1 MSILGRGLRKQFPQR
16 FYRGWWIV
24 ATTFFTQLVSS
35 TASLW
40 AFSVLLLPM
49 EEDLKWS
56 RSLLVGVLT
65 LERIVGALL
74 TSGMGPVVDRHG
86 AQWLMTASVFIGG
99 VCLVSLGFVTVSWQY
114 YLAWAGIGLS
124 GPGVML
130 LAPRVAIANWFVR
143 KRALAF
149 MIFTLGTPVSGIM
162 LTPVVLWIT
171 TVSGWRMAW
180 IVIGI
185 AMLALVPMAWFSV
198 KRRPE
203 DVGLLPDGDPVGLG
217 QNANSL
223 EESALDVINVNDQ
236 DWTVREALQTR
247 AFYLLTLAFALA
259 MLPGSAVGVHMI
271 PYVIGKGFS
280 NMVAASVLSVFAAG
294 ALAGR
299 PTWALLISRLLIYR
313 ALVAYGF
320 LLGVVIFAFLA
331 SATIT
336 TLYVSCFLLGVMIGG
351 TQQLQA
357 QVFPDYYGRAICGTI
372 LGFSTIV
379 VMGAGSVAPLFA
391 ALAYDSTESYTFV
404 FTLFSTA
411 CLLSGVA
418 FMGARPPIRKYR
430 AFSGSLA

>member
-1 MSILGRGLRKQFPQR
+1 MSVLPKAFRKQAPQL

-24 ATTFFTQLVSS
+24 ATSFATQLVSS

-49 EEDLKWS
+49 EEDLRWS

-86 AQWLMTASVFIGG
+86 AQWLMTASVLIGG
-99 VCLVSLGFVTVSWQY
+99 VCLVSLGFLMVPWQY

-149 MIFTLGTPVSGIM
+149 MIFTLGTPVAGIM
-162 LTPVVLWIT
+162 LTPVVVWIT
-171 TVSGWRMAW
+171 TVSGWRVAW
-180 IVIGI
+180 ISIGI
-185 AMLALVPMAWFSV
+185 AMLLLVPMAWFSV

-203 DVGLLPDGDPVGLG
+203 DVGLLPDGDAVEFD
-217 QNANSL
+217 QEANSL
-223 EESALDVINVNDQ
+223 EESSVDSIGVDDQ
-236 DWTVREALQTR
+236 GWTVREALQSR

-280 NMVAASVLSVFAAG
+280 NVAAATVLSIFAAG

-299 PTWALLISRLLIYR
+299 PTWAVLISRLLIYR

-391 ALAYDSTESYTFV
+391 AIAYDSTGSYTFV

-411 CLLSGVA
+411 FLLSGVA
-418 FMGARPPIRKYR
+418 FIGARPPVRKDR
-430 AFSGSLA
+430 MLSVSLK